1 MKNENGNEK
10 LHQIK
15 DEYIEY
21 LQKQLDDNNKN
32 MFKLETK
39 SNEFQKR
46 YKNLIEDNKLLNEN
60 LNERTS
66 NYSRK

>member
-1 MKNENGNEK
+1 MKFENENGNEK

-32 MFKLETK
+32 MIKLETK
-39 SNEFQKR
+39 SNEFQK
-46 YKNLIEDNKLLNEN
+46 I
-60 LNERTS
+60 
-66 NYSRK
+66 